1 MLAQVCGYQ
10 PGDFV
15 HTLGDAHLYSNHM
28 EQVQTQLGRTPGA
41 LPTMHLNPDVTDIF
55 GFKYDDFELRGY
67 EPQAHIKAPV
77 AI

>member
-1 MLAQVCGYQ
+1 
-10 PGDFV
+10 
-15 HTLGDAHLYSNHM
+15 
-28 EQVQTQLGRTPGA
+28 
-41 LPTMHLNPDVTDIF
+41 MHLNPDVTDIF